1 MTQSQGRGMPLE
13 DSIEWMEQRLGA
25 LGFDIEE
32 IRWCNPVPHLW
43 SVTIQ
48 DRNCTLLN
56 SSGKGITPESAKASA
71 LGSFIERLAT
81 NHYIADYYLGAEI
94 AQSAFVH
101 HPSEQWFPAASSGWP
116 KGLLDE
122 QCLNHYD
129 PQDEICG
136 DQLIDLNSA
145 NESRGVCALP
155 FTRQSDG
162 KQVWF
167 PVNLINNLYDSNGMA
182 AGDTPVRA
190 KVQALSEVFER
201 HIKMTII
208 ANGIALP
215 RIPPKVLAD
224 HPRVE
229 TAIKALRVKGFVVDV
244 RDASLGGRYPLV
256 AITLF
261 DRNHTGALCSF
272 GAHPKFATALE
283 RALTALLEG
292 RDLDQLTNLPPLT
305 FDLTKAATSANLT
318 QHALTANGILPWDI
332 YSDLPD
338 YPLAAWNIDGEPDD
352 EYNELCQ
359 RVHQV
364 DLDIYVAQYDHL
376 GIPVCRILVPGMSEV
391 RPVDQLIAR
400 NNNRVIPIRP
410 LIIAAQYLDED
421 DLLALLDDLDA
432 AELDEDLPLAKLLG
446 LVQET
451 PSTANLYVA
460 ELKLM
465 LALAVGETELLPSLI
480 KQVMRLPEIDR
491 QRAGYYLLL
500 ESLVTIQ
507 LDPNRK
513 QSSFERPLSAV
524 YGDDL
529 YQKAKQALR
538 GEAALEPLAEHMD
551 KLIRSPQYK
560 HILEVYIRLKETVT
574 SVTQD
579 TKDNKKT

>member
-1 MTQSQGRGMPLE
+1 MTKSHGKGMPLE
-13 DSIEWMEQRLGA
+13 DSIEWMEQRLVD

-48 DRNCTLLN
+48 DKNCTLLN

-101 HPSEQWFPAASSGWP
+101 HPNEQWFPAASSGWP
-116 KGLLDE
+116 KGLLDK

-129 PQDEICG
+129 PQDAICG

-145 NESRGVCALP
+145 NESRGICALP
-155 FTRQSDG
+155 FIRQSDG
-162 KQVWF
+162 EQVWF

-215 RIPPKVLAD
+215 RIPARVLAD

-292 RDLDQLTNLPPLT
+292 RDVDQLTNLPPLT
-305 FDLTKAATSANLT
+305 FDLSKAAKSANLT
-318 QHALTANGILPWDI
+318 QHALTANGVLPWDI
-332 YSDLPD
+332 YSDVPD
-338 YPLAAWNIDGEPDD
+338 YPLTEWNIEGEPED
-352 EYNELCQ
+352 EFADLCS

-376 GIPVCRILVPGMSEV
+376 GIPVCRLLVPGMSEV
-391 RPVDQLIAR
+391 RPVDQLITR
-400 NNNRVIPIRP
+400 NNNLVIPMRP
-410 LIIAAQYLDED
+410 LIMAAQHLDED
-421 DLLALLDDLDA
+421 DLLALLEELDA
-432 AELDEDLPLAKLLG
+432 VELDDDLPLAQFLG
-446 LVQET
+446 LVPEAS
-451 PSTANLYVA
+451 PEIHLYVA

-465 LALAVGETELLPSLI
+465 LALALGETELLPSLI
-480 KQVMRLPEIDR
+480 KHVMRLPTIDS
-491 QRAGYYLLL
+491 QRAGYYQLLDA
-500 ESLVTIQ
+500 LVTIQ

-524 YGDDL
+524 YGEDL
-529 YQKAKQALR
+529 YQKAKHALR
-538 GEAALEPLAEHMD
+538 GESVLEPFTDLLD
-551 KLIRSPQYK
+551 KLIRSTQYQQV
-560 HILEVYIRLKETVT
+560 IEVYIRLKEAVT

-579 TKDNKKT
+579 TKDNKNT